1 MRCYVWSFRIIRMT
15 DVSFDD
21 VILYEQLEINVES
34 IKC

>member
-1 MRCYVWSFRIIRMT
+1 MT